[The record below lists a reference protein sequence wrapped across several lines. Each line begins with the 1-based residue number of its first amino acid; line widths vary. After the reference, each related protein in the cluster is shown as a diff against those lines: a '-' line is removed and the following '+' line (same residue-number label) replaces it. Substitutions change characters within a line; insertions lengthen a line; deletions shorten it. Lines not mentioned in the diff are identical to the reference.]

1 MEEFFNSVGKIT
13 IDDIL
18 DFAARTNNETASY
31 LLRFYGVENFDGS
44 EQEYMELMEFL
55 TRKRKVKNNK
65 GNKVMA

>member
-1 MEEFFNSVGKIT
+1 MEEFFNSIGKIT

-44 EQEYMELMEFL
+44 EQEYMKLMESL
-55 TRKRKVKNNK
+55 TKKETVKNRK
-65 GNKVMA
+65 QCKTFS

>member
-1 MEEFFNSVGKIT
+1 MEEFFNSVEKIT

-44 EQEYMELMEFL
+44 EQEYMKLMESL
-55 TRKRKVKNNK
+55 TKKETVKNRK
-65 GNKVMA
+65 QCKTFS

>member
-1 MEEFFNSVGKIT
+1 MEEFFNIVGKIT

>member
-1 MEEFFNSVGKIT
+1 MSEYLNE
-13 IDDIL
+13 IDNISTETVL